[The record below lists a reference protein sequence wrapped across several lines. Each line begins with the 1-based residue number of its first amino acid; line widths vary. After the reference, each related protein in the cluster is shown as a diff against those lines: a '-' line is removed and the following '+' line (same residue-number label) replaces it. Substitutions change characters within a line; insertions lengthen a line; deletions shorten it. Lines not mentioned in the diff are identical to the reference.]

1 MANIANFQ
9 QRCQTSLETI
19 SDIASISEEDVF
31 SDVDALVRQECFQFQ
46 RMTTF
51 IDHVNPELTPRWR
64 DEVIW
69 DKACP
74 TYTDDNDNMLEYDTD
89 DEAAPKYVT
98 WKTHLFID
106 LAHRLS
112 PPDRHHPSWS
122 NGIANCPLANSLLR
136 ETKSEGM
143 QCTPRT
149 ISCFVDRLQ

>member
-1 MANIANFQ
+1 MALYDTVRQMANIANFQ

-98 WKTHLFID
+98 WKTHHFID
-106 LAHRLS
+106 LAHRPSPQIATTHHGQMASQIALS
-112 PPDRHHPSWS
+112 PTVS
-122 NGIANCPLANSLLR
+122 
-136 ETKSEGM
+136 
-143 QCTPRT
+143 
-149 ISCFVDRLQ
+149 